1 MGNQYSEQYYID
13 KIDDL
18 ETEIEDT
25 NDSLKQHR
33 KAIKSLNSKLDL
45 LSTAMDAI
53 IQKTKQTEELTET
66 LSQFKDFFESN
77 PHLFRLES
85 KYDEDYNTDDQSE
98 DDYDEESKSGTEQES
113 KTHKQPM
120 RRCKVKPM
128 PKRIQPKR
136 AVKKAPQPKS
146 PYR

>member
-13 KIDDL
+13 KIDEL
-18 ETEIEDT
+18 ETDIEVA

-33 KAIKSLNSKLDL
+33 KAIKALNSKLDL
-45 LSTAMDAI
+45 LTTAMDAI
-53 IQKTKQTEELTET
+53 IQKSKQTEELTET

-77 PHLFRLES
+77 PHVFQLEE
-85 KYDEDYNTDDQSE
+85 YDENYNTDDESE
-98 DDYDEESKSGTEQES
+98 DDSKSEPEREA
-113 KTHKQPM
+113 KTRKQPM
-120 RRCKVKPM
+120 RKCKHKPK

-136 AVKKAPQPKS
+136 KVKKATQPKS

>member
-13 KIDDL
+13 KIDEL

-45 LSTAMDAI
+45 LTTAMDTI
-53 IQKTKQTEELTET
+53 IQKTNQTEELTET
-66 LSQFKDFFESN
+66 LWHFKDFFESN
-77 PHLFRLES
+77 QHVFQLEE
-85 KYDEDYNTDDQSE
+85 YDEDYNTDDKSE
-98 DDYDEESKSGTEQES
+98 DDSKSEPECEAKS
-113 KTHKQPM
+113 RKQPM
-120 RRCKVKPM
+120 RKCKHKPK

-136 AVKKAPQPKS
+136 KVKKATQPKS

>member
-25 NDSLKQHR
+25 NDNLKQHR
-33 KAIKSLNSKLDL
+33 KCIKTLNSKIDL
-45 LSTAMDAI
+45 LTTAMDAI

-66 LSQFKDFFESN
+66 LSQFKEFFESN
-77 PHLFRLES
+77 PHVFHLEE
-85 KYDEDYNTDDQSE
+85 YDMNYNTDDQSE
-98 DDYDEESKSGTEQES
+98 EEEKEEESKTR
-113 KTHKQPM
+113 KQPM
-120 RRCKVKPM
+120 RKCK
-128 PKRIQPKR
+128 PKTPQRIQPKR
-136 AVKKAPQPKS
+136 KVKKATQPKS

>member
-1 MGNQYSEQYYID
+1 M
-13 KIDDL
+13 

-25 NDSLKQHR
+25 NDNLKQHR
-33 KAIKSLNSKLDL
+33 KAIKALNSKLDL
-45 LSTAMDAI
+45 LTTAMDSL
-53 IQKTKQTEELTET
+53 IQKSKQTEELTET

-77 PHLFRLES
+77 PHLFRLEE

-98 DDYDEESKSGTEQES
+98 DDGEDDDESEQES
-113 KTHKQPM
+113 KTRTQPM
-120 RRCKVKPM
+120 RRCKHKPM
-128 PKRIQPKR
+128 PKRVQPKR

>member
-13 KIDDL
+13 KIDEL

-33 KAIKSLNSKLDL
+33 KCIKALNSKMDL
-45 LSTAMDAI
+45 LTTAMDAI

-77 PHLFRLES
+77 PHVFQLEE
-85 KYDEDYNTDDQSE
+85 YDENYNTDDQSE

-113 KTHKQPM
+113 KTRKQPM
-120 RRCKVKPM
+120 RRCK
-128 PKRIQPKR
+128 PKTPQRIQPKR
-136 AVKKAPQPKS
+136 KVKKAAQPKS

>member
-13 KIDDL
+13 KIDEL

-45 LSTAMDAI
+45 LTIAMDAI
-53 IQKTKQTEELTET
+53 IQKTKQSEELTET

-77 PHLFRLES
+77 PHVFQLEE
-85 KYDEDYNTDDQSE
+85 YDENYNTDDESE
-98 DDYDEESKSGTEQES
+98 DNTDDDLNTFTEHES
-113 KTHKQPM
+113 KTRKQPT
-120 RRCKVKPM
+120 RKCKHRP

-136 AVKKAPQPKS
+136 KVKKATQPKS

>member
-25 NDSLKQHR
+25 NDNLKEHR
-33 KAIKSLNSKLDL
+33 KCIKALNSKIDL
-45 LSTAMDAI
+45 LTTAMDAI

-66 LSQFKDFFESN
+66 LSQFKEFFESN
-77 PHLFRLES
+77 PHVFHLEE
-85 KYDEDYNTDDQSE
+85 YDTNYNTDDQSE
-98 DDYDEESKSGTEQES
+98 EEEKEEESKTR
-113 KTHKQPM
+113 KQPM
-120 RRCKVKPM
+120 RKCK
-128 PKRIQPKR
+128 PKTPQRIQPKR
-136 AVKKAPQPKS
+136 KVKKATQPKS

>member
-13 KIDDL
+13 KIDEL

-33 KAIKSLNSKLDL
+33 KAIKALNSKLDL
-45 LSTAMDAI
+45 LTIAMDAI
-53 IQKTKQTEELTET
+53 IQKTKQSEELTET
-66 LSQFKDFFESN
+66 LLQFKDFFESN
-77 PHLFRLES
+77 PHVFQLEE
-85 KYDEDYNTDDQSE
+85 YDENYNTDDESE
-98 DDYDEESKSGTEQES
+98 DNTDDDLNTFTEHES
-113 KTHKQPM
+113 KTRKQPT
-120 RRCKVKPM
+120 RKCKHRP

-136 AVKKAPQPKS
+136 KVKKATQPKS

>member
-13 KIDDL
+13 KIDEL

-45 LSTAMDAI
+45 LTIAMDAI
-53 IQKTKQTEELTET
+53 IQKTKQSEELTET
-66 LSQFKDFFESN
+66 LLQFKDFFESN
-77 PHLFRLES
+77 PHVFQLEE
-85 KYDEDYNTDDQSE
+85 YDENYNTDDESE
-98 DDYDEESKSGTEQES
+98 DNTDDDLNTFTEHES
-113 KTHKQPM
+113 KTRKQPT
-120 RRCKVKPM
+120 RKCKHRP

-136 AVKKAPQPKS
+136 KVKKATQPKS